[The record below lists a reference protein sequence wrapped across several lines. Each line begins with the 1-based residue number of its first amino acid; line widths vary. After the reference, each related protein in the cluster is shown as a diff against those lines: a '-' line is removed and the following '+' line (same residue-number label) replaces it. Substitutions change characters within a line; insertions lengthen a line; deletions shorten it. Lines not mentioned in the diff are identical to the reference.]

1 VGINSHERV
10 YEEAAASFGAA
21 LGRLARAYE
30 ADPDK
35 RRDLLQEIHLAL
47 WRSFE
52 GFDGRCSLRTWVY
65 RVAHN
70 TATSH
75 TLRRRRANA
84 TFVSLE
90 ELDQVPGLQQ
100 DMGAERSHS
109 LARLLELIQRL
120 KPLDRQVIVSYLEG
134 MDAASIGE
142 ITGISAGNV
151 ATKIHRIKSTLA
163 QRFQEGGHYA
173 G

>member
-1 VGINSHERV
+1 MWGGTDSISTG
-10 YEEAAASFGAA
+10 EASQDGLYKDAADKFGSS
-21 LGRLARAYE
+21 LERLARAYE
-30 ADPDK
+30 ADPEK
-35 RRDLLQEIHLAL
+35 RRDLLQEIHFQL

-90 ELDQVPGLQQ
+90 ELDQVPGPQH
-100 DMGAERSHS
+100 DRGAERSHS

-120 KPLDRQVIVSYLEG
+120 
-134 MDAASIGE
+134 
-142 ITGISAGNV
+142 
-151 ATKIHRIKSTLA
+151 
-163 QRFQEGGHYA
+163 
-173 G
+173 